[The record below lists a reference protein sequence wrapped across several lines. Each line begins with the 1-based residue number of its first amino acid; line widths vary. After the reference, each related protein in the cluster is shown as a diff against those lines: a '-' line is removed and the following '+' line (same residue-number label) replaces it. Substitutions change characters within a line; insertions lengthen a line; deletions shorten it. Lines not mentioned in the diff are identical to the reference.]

1 MIFGSTNA
9 NMINRI
15 SNNLLKIAVACL
27 SSCIFLFACENNVNE
42 VKALGARVGGI
53 DVGKDVAIYLSTDG
67 KITAKLMAPLMNKY
81 LLDSG
86 KMIEFPIQ
94 LNVDFYKDSLI
105 IESKLFAKYAKYI
118 ESENKVFL
126 RDDVVVYNI
135 LGDTLW
141 CKEMYWDQNTNMFHT
156 DKDVIVKQHNPIAK
170 IYGKGFDANQNLTDI
185 HILKPQ
191 SNSYAI
197 ISDSSGLN
205 PQK

>member
-1 MIFGSTNA
+1 
-9 NMINRI
+9 MINRI
-15 SNNLLKIAVACL
+15 SYHLLKIAVACL

-86 KMIEFPIQ
+86 KMIEFPNH

-105 IESKLFAKYAKYI
+105 IESKLYAKYAKYI

-170 IYGKGFDANQNLTDI
+170 IYGKGFEANQNLTDI

>member
-1 MIFGSTNA
+1 
-9 NMINRI
+9 MINRI
-15 SNNLLKIAVACL
+15 SYHLLKIAVACL

-67 KITAKLMAPLMNKY
+67 KVTAKLMAPLMNKY

-86 KMIEFPIQ
+86 KMIEFPNH

-105 IESKLFAKYAKYI
+105 IESKLYAKYAKYI

-170 IYGKGFDANQNLTDI
+170 IYGKGFEANQNLTDI

>member
-1 MIFGSTNA
+1 
-9 NMINRI
+9 MINRI
-15 SNNLLKIAVACL
+15 SYHLLKIAVACL

-197 ISDSSGLN
+197 ISDSSVLN